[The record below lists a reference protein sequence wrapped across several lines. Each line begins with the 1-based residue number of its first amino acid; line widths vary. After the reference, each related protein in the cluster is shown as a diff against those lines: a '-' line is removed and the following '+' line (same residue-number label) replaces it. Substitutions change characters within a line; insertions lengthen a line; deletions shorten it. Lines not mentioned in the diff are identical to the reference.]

1 MMQSTISITRT
12 DADNKRHS
20 IQRGRS
26 SYLGPAGRKSVL
38 TNNTTGRTSVIADRS
53 RRQSIAIGAI
63 KDRRTS
69 NKRKTLTEAPKT
81 IYSLD
86 TDFKNT
92 LYTTIRSIFLSVW
105 THFLSF
111 FQPGEQKISLSCLST
126 KRRNATYS
134 RVYGKKEGTGEEK
147 EQNLSVFLTV
157 VDALLYF

>member
-20 IQRGRS
+20 IQRGRN

-69 NKRKTLTEAPKT
+69 KKRKTVVEVPKT

-92 LYTTIRSIFLSVW
+92 LYTTIRCLIFVL
-105 THFLSF
+105 
-111 FQPGEQKISLSCLST
+111 
-126 KRRNATYS
+126 
-134 RVYGKKEGTGEEK
+134 
-147 EQNLSVFLTV
+147 
-157 VDALLYF
+157 